1 MATAY
6 PLVAPRSRTNIL
18 GSLPEFGARLSIGAL
33 FMIFAWH
40 LGGDFIR
47 TGRPTD
53 LLLLICEGLVVVLT
67 CFRRRALAV
76 DQRMGA
82 RIVTICSMLAP
93 LLARPIVGSGW
104 ISETAAASVGAIG
117 LLIVIGGKLCIGYSF
132 GLLPA
137 NRGVID
143 RGLYGIVRHPI
154 YLGYLIT
161 HVPFLLAHPS
171 RWNLLILISGDFAL
185 IVRTY
190 YEERTLL
197 LDPHY
202 ARYRKIVRSRL
213 VPGVY

>member
-6 PLVAPRSRTNIL
+6 PLVATRRTQIFGGLSELSSR
-18 GSLPEFGARLSIGAL
+18 AAIGGL
-33 FMIFAWH
+33 FMLFAWH

-67 CFRRRALAV
+67 LFRRRAAAV
-76 DQRMGA
+76 DQRLIA
-82 RIVTICSMLAP
+82 RVITITSMLTP
-93 LLARPIVGSGW
+93 MLVRPTSDGGL
-104 ISETAAASVGAIG
+104 ISETVAASIGAIG
-117 LLIVIGGKLCIGYSF
+117 LLIVIGGKLSLGYSF

-143 RGLYGIVRHPI
+143 RGLYRIVRHPI

-161 HVPFLLAHPS
+161 HLPFLAAHPTK
-171 RWNLLILISGDFAL
+171 WNLLIFITGDVAL
-185 IVRTY
+185 IIRTF

-197 LDPHY
+197 LDPIY
-202 ARYRKIVRSRL
+202 RRYQKVVRWRL
-213 VPGVY
+213 LPGVC

>member
-6 PLVAPRSRTNIL
+6 PLAAPRSRISIL
-18 GSLPEFGARLSIGAL
+18 GSLPEFSARLSIGAL
-33 FMIFAWH
+33 FMVFAWH
-40 LGGDFIR
+40 LGGDFVR

-53 LLLLICEGLVVVLT
+53 LLLLVCEGLVVVLT

-82 RIVTICSMLAP
+82 RIVTISSMLAP
-93 LLARPIVGSGW
+93 LLARPIVGAGW
-104 ISETAAASVGAIG
+104 ISETAAASIGAIG
-117 LLIVIGGKLCIGYSF
+117 LLIVIGGKICIGYSF

-143 RGLYGIVRHPI
+143 RGLYRIVRHPI

-161 HVPFLLAHPS
+161 HVPFLLAHPTP
-171 RWNLLILISGDFAL
+171 WNLMIVISGDFAL

-190 YEERTLL
+190 YEEETLL

-202 ARYRKIVRSRL
+202 ARYRGNVRWRL

>member
-6 PLVAPRSRTNIL
+6 PLVAPRSRINIL

-33 FMIFAWH
+33 FMVFAWH
-40 LGGDFIR
+40 LGGDFLR
-47 TGRPTD
+47 TGRPTE
-53 LLLLICEGLVVVLT
+53 LLLLVCEGLVVVLT

-76 DQRMGA
+76 DQRMAA
-82 RIVTICSMLAP
+82 RIVTISSMMAP

-104 ISETAAASVGAIG
+104 ISETMAASIGAIG
-117 LLIVIGGKLCIGYSF
+117 LLIVIGGKLCLGYSF

-143 RGLYGIVRHPI
+143 RGLYRIVRHPI

-161 HVPFLLAHPS
+161 HIPFLLAHPTP
-171 RWNLLILISGDFAL
+171 WNLFILISGDFAL
-185 IVRTY
+185 IVRTF
-190 YEERTLL
+190 YEEQTLL
-197 LDPHY
+197 LDPRY
-202 ARYRKIVRSRL
+202 ARYRNSVRWRL